1 MLSSYLHVMHAGTAL
16 MLRIAELVPKHPG
29 RSKQAQQQKL
39 QQEKE
44 SAALNTAAASSSTGN
59 KPKGKD
65 KKKGKR

>member
-1 MLSSYLHVMHAGTAL
+1 MLSSYLHIMHAGTAL

-39 QQEKE
+39 QQE
-44 SAALNTAAASSSTGN
+44 SAALNTAAASSSTSN